1 LFYGFDIGGT
11 KIAFSVY
18 DKALTSLYKTE
29 IPTPAHY
36 DILLSTLIDM
46 VNDADRLYEKKG
58 NVGIGF
64 PGNIKN
70 DLMYCS
76 NMPALQGK
84 PLVSD
89 LTKALARTI
98 LVENDANC
106 FLLSECYGGAS
117 NGCQTALGVTLGT
130 GVGGAVFVNNSM
142 LHGLNS
148 NAGEIG
154 HYPIP
159 ATMLVKYPD
168 LPLFNCACGH
178 SLCFERY
185 VSGTGLENLY
195 QHYAD
200 KCLSG
205 REILASY
212 QDGDATACR
221 VVGIFLDIL
230 ASGVAVSVLVLDP
243 EVIVFGGG
251 LSGFPNLVNEIAMRL
266 PEHLLSNAKLPKLA
280 TPKFGGDGGVR
291 GAALLNYLP
300 LNKS

>member
-1 LFYGFDIGGT
+1 MFYGFDIGGT

-18 DKALTSLYKTE
+18 DKELISLYKTE
-29 IPTPAHY
+29 IATPSHY
-36 DILLSTLIDM
+36 DILLRTIITM

-58 NVGIGF
+58 DVGIGF
-64 PGNIKN
+64 PGSMKN
-70 DLMYCS
+70 NLMFCS

-89 LTKALARTI
+89 LTNALARSI

-142 LHGLNS
+142 LHGLNN

-195 QHYAD
+195 NHYAD
-200 KCLSG
+200 KSLSG

-212 QDGDATACR
+212 QNGDVIACQ
-221 VVGIFLDIL
+221 VVEIFLDIL
-230 ASGVAVSVLVLDP
+230 ASGIAISVLVLDP

-251 LSGFPNLVNEIAMRL
+251 LSSFPNLVNEITIRL
-266 PEHLLSNAKLPKLA
+266 PEHLLPNAKLPKIA

-291 GAALLNYLP
+291 GAALLNCLP
-300 LNKS
+300 LHKS